1 MAIITKLRD
10 KYSWLLIALVGL
22 ALVIFILQSL
32 FDFMNSGRGA
42 EGDYGI
48 GLVNGEKVN
57 IDIYNKLSER
67 VQNQDR
73 AQKQQEQKEFTD
85 EDMEAANDKAF
96 NFMVDSTLTKIEYDA
111 LGIDVSE
118 REFNAYLMATDGFG
132 VLQDLNQFFVDKTTG
147 AISEE
152 SMKNGRVEL
161 TKTLQKLKS
170 AKKPEE
176 KAQWEGTKKYFMD
189 RRKNEKYFSLI
200 SQGVYVTKVEAR
212 EEYLAKKETKSI
224 SFVARRYSEINDA
237 EIKVSDA
244 ELEAYFEEHK
254 GEKKYWNRT
263 NNREV
268 RVFDI
273 SIKPSH
279 DDTITFNNTIA
290 KLRVDFMNSKNDSVL
305 VMNESEMRAYLP
317 GARGIAVPEGHPK
330 ANQYMTYPMD
340 YDTIIKLTPIGQLV
354 GPYRVGENFHLSRLM
369 GYSPAKIKARHLLI
383 STNGSKDAKVIAQ
396 KKQTADSLL
405 KVINKTNFAD
415 LVKKHSED
423 PGSKDKGGEY
433 ADFLEGDMVK
443 EFGSYCANAPIG
455 KIGLVK
461 TDFGF
466 HIIEVL
472 ERDTKK
478 FPIFVTVVKSF
489 KPSEITIANMESE
502 ANQLLYK
509 LDQKLSK
516 LEDIS
521 KKVAAFDTL
530 AVKNKY
536 FVRPIQLE
544 DNNPRV
550 YGLVTPNATERI
562 LELAYNADAEA
573 GNLVAAPV
581 RDKDKYVIAL
591 LANVRAKGEPTFA
604 DVRER
609 MKKEIIEDK
618 KAKRLM
624 NQMAKTKNLNALAK
638 KGNTI
643 VEEAQITFSNPSMG
657 NTGYEPE
664 IVGALFSGY
673 VKDGQ
678 LTIPLKGKAGVY
690 VIKVNSTK
698 KAPANATYKEEK
710 DQLTSMLKGNI
721 QGMLMGALRKS
732 ADVVDN
738 RKLFPRIRS

>member
-1 MAIITKLRD
+1 M
-10 KYSWLLIALVGL
+10 
-22 ALVIFILQSL
+22 
-32 FDFMNSGRGA
+32 
-42 EGDYGI
+42 
-48 GLVNGEKVN
+48 
-57 IDIYNKLSER
+57 
-67 VQNQDR
+67 
-73 AQKQQEQKEFTD
+73 
-85 EDMEAANDKAF
+85 
-96 NFMVDSTLTKIEYDA
+96 
-111 LGIDVSE
+111 
-118 REFNAYLMATDGFG
+118 
-132 VLQDLNQFFVDKTTG
+132 
-147 AISEE
+147 
-152 SMKNGRVEL
+152 
-161 TKTLQKLKS
+161 
-170 AKKPEE
+170 
-176 KAQWEGTKKYFMD
+176 
-189 RRKNEKYFSLI
+189 
-200 SQGVYVTKVEAR
+200 
-212 EEYLAKKETKSI
+212 AKKETKSI

>member
-10 KYSWLLIALVGL
+10 KYSWLLITLVGL

-42 EGDYGI
+42 EGDFGI
-48 GLVNGEKVN
+48 GLVHGEKVN

-73 AQKQQEQKEFTD
+73 AQKQQEGKEFTD
-85 EDMEAANDKAF
+85 EDLEAANDKAF

-111 LGIDVSE
+111 LGIDVSDK
-118 REFNAYLMATDGFG
+118 EFNAYLMATNGFS
-132 VLQDLNQFFVDKTTG
+132 VLQDLNQFFVDKATG
-147 AISEE
+147 AISEA
-152 SMKNGRVEL
+152 SMKSGRIELQKTL
-161 TKTLQKLKS
+161 TKLKT

-176 KAQWEGTKKYFMD
+176 KAQWEGTKKYFID
-189 RRKNEKYFSLI
+189 RRKNEKYFSLV
-200 SQGVYVTKVEAR
+200 SQGIYVTKVEAR
-212 EEYLAKKETKSI
+212 EEYIAKKETKRI
-224 SFVARRYSEINDA
+224 SFVLRKYSEINDA
-237 EIKVSDA
+237 EINVS
-244 ELEAYFEEHK
+244 ESEIQKYYNEHK

-268 RVFDI
+268 RVFDV
-273 SIKPSH
+273 SIKPSKA
-279 DDTITFNNTIA
+279 DTLAFNKVIA

-305 VMNESEMRAYLP
+305 VMAESEMKAYLP
-317 GARGIAVPEGHPK
+317 GARGITVPEGHPK

-354 GPYRVGENFHLSRLM
+354 GPYRVGENFHLSKLL

-383 STNGSKDAKVIAQ
+383 STNSSTDAKVIAA
-396 KKQTADSLL
+396 KKLTADSLL
-405 KVINKTNFAD
+405 KIINSANFAE

-455 KIGLVK
+455 KIGIVK

-472 ERDTKK
+472 ERDTKL
-478 FPIFVTVVKSF
+478 FPIFTTVVKSF
-489 KPSEITIANMESE
+489 KASEVTIADMESQ
-502 ANQLLYK
+502 ANKLLYK
-509 LDQKLSK
+509 LDLKLSK
-516 LEDIS
+516 IS
-521 KKVAAFDTL
+521 SLPRKIAAFDTL
-530 AVKNKY
+530 ASKNKY
-536 FVRPIQLE
+536 FARPIQIE
-544 DNNPRV
+544 DNSPKV
-550 YGLVTPNATERI
+550 YGLITANAMDRL
-562 LELAYNADAEA
+562 LELAYNSEA
-573 GNLVAAPV
+573 QPGDLIAAPV
-581 RDKDKYVIAL
+581 RDKDKYVIAML
-591 LANVRAKGEPTFA
+591 GTIRVKGEPSYE

-609 MKKEIIEDK
+609 MRKEIIEDK

-624 NQMAKTKNLNALAK
+624 NQMAKTKNLKSLAK

-643 VEEAQITFSNPSMG
+643 VEEVEITFSNPSIG

-664 IVGALFSGY
+664 IVGSLFSGF
-673 VKDGQ
+673 VKNGKT
-678 LTIPLKGKAGVY
+678 TIPLKGKSGVY
-690 VIKVNSTK
+690 VIKVISTK
-698 KAPANATYKEEK
+698 KAPSNSNYKEERE
-710 DQLTSMLKGNI
+710 QLTSMLKGNI
-721 QGMLMGALRKS
+721 QGLLMGALRKS
-732 ADVVDN
+732 AEVIDN

>member
-10 KYSWLLIALVGL
+10 KYSWLLITIVGL
-22 ALVIFILQSL
+22 ALIIFILQSL

-48 GLVNGEKVN
+48 GLVDGEKVN

-67 VQNQDR
+67 VQSQDR

-96 NFMVDSTLTKIEYDA
+96 NFMVDSTLTKVEYDA

-118 REFNAYLMATDGFG
+118 REFNAYLMATEGFG
-132 VLQDLNQFFVDKTTG
+132 VLQDLNQFFVDKATG
-147 AISEE
+147 AISEQ
-152 SMKNGRVEL
+152 SMKTGRVEL
-161 TKTLQKLKS
+161 QKTLTKLKT

-237 EIKVSDA
+237 EIKISDS
-244 ELEAYFEEHK
+244 ELEAYYEEHK
-254 GEKKYWNRT
+254 GEKKYWNRS

-268 RVFDI
+268 RVFDV
-273 SIKPSH
+273 SIKPSKA
-279 DDTITFNNTIA
+279 DTLAFNKTIA
-290 KLRVDFMNSKNDSVL
+290 KLRMDFMTSKNDSVL

-354 GPYRVGENFHLSRLM
+354 GPYRVGENFHLSKLM
-369 GYSPAKIKARHLLI
+369 GYSPAKIKARHILI
-383 STNGSKDAKVIAQ
+383 STNGSKDAKVIAK
-396 KKQTADSLL
+396 KKQTADSIL
-405 KVINKTNFAD
+405 KVINKMNFAE
-415 LVKKHSED
+415 LVQKHSED
-423 PGSKDKGGEY
+423 PGSKEKGGEY

-443 EFGSYCANAPIG
+443 EFGAFCANAPIG
-455 KIGLVK
+455 KIGVVK

-478 FPIFVTVVKSF
+478 FPILTTVVKSF
-489 KPSEITIANMESE
+489 KASELTIGNMEAE
-502 ANQLLYK
+502 ANRLLYK
-509 LDQKLSK
+509 LDQKLAK
-516 LEDIS
+516 LDDLS
-521 KKVAAFDTL
+521 KKIAAFDTL
-530 AVKNKY
+530 ASQNKY
-536 FVRPIQLE
+536 FVRPIALE

-550 YGLVTPNATERI
+550 YGLVTTNAMDRI
-562 LELAYNADAEA
+562 LELAYNADAAA
-573 GNLVAAPV
+573 GDLLAAPI
-581 RDKDKYVIAL
+581 RDKDKYIIAML
-591 LANVRAKGEPTFA
+591 GSIREKGEPTLA
-604 DVRER
+604 DARDR
-609 MKKEIIEDK
+609 MKKDLIEEK

-624 NQMAKTKNLNALAK
+624 NQMAKTKNLKTLAK
-638 KGNTI
+638 KGNTV
-643 VEEAQITFSNPSMG
+643 VEEAIITFSTPSLG

-673 VKDGQ
+673 VKNGQ
-678 LTIPLKGKAGVY
+678 TTIPLKGKAGVY

>member
-10 KYSWLLIALVGL
+10 KYSWLLITLVGL

-42 EGDYGI
+42 EGEYGI

-57 IDIYNKLSER
+57 IEIYNTLSER

-73 AQKQQEQKEFTD
+73 TQKQQENKPFTD
-85 EDMEAANDKAF
+85 EDMDAANDKAF
-96 NFMVDSTLTKIEYDA
+96 NFMVDSTLTSVEYEA
-111 LGIDVSE
+111 LGIDVSD
-118 REFNAYLMATDGFG
+118 REFNAYLMATDGFN
-132 VLQDLNQFFVDKTTG
+132 VLQDLNQFFVDKATG
-147 AISEE
+147 AISDA
-152 SMKNGRVEL
+152 SMKQGRVEL
-161 TKTLQKLKS
+161 QKTLAKLKT

-176 KAQWEGTKKYFMD
+176 KAQWEGTVKYFTD

-200 SQGVYVTKVEAR
+200 SQGLYVTKVEAR
-212 EEYLAKKETKSI
+212 EEYIAKKETKTI

-237 EIKVSDA
+237 EIRVTDA
-244 ELEAYFEEHK
+244 QVEAYYEEHK
-254 GEKKYWNRT
+254 SEKKYWNRT

-268 RVFDI
+268 RMFDVA
-273 SIKPSH
+273 IKPSKA
-279 DDTITFNNTIA
+279 DTMAFNKVMA
-290 KLRVDFMNSKNDSVL
+290 KLRVDFTNSKNDSIL
-305 VMNESEMRAYLP
+305 VMNESEMKAYLP

-340 YDTIIKLTPIGQLV
+340 FDTIIKLTPIGGLV
-354 GPYRVGENFHLSRLM
+354 GPYRVGENFHLSKLL
-369 GYSPAKIKARHLLI
+369 GYSPSKIKARHLLI
-383 STNGSKDAKVIAQ
+383 STNGSKDAKIIAK

-405 KVINKTNFAD
+405 KVINKTNFAE
-415 LVKKHSED
+415 LVNKHSED
-423 PGSKDKGGEY
+423 PGSKEKGGEY

-455 KIGLVK
+455 KIGVVK

-472 ERDTKK
+472 ERDAKK
-478 FPIFVTVVKSF
+478 FPIFTTVVKSF
-489 KPSEITIANMESE
+489 KASETTVGDMEAE

-516 LEDIS
+516 LEDIT

-530 AVKNKY
+530 ASKNKY
-536 FVRPIQLE
+536 FVRPISIE
-544 DNNPRV
+544 DNNPSV
-550 YGLVTPNATERI
+550 YGLTTQNAIQRI
-562 LELAYNADAEA
+562 LELAFNEEAEP
-573 GNLVAAPV
+573 GNLIAAPV
-581 RDKDKYVIAL
+581 RDKDKYVIAML
-591 LANVRAKGEPTFA
+591 SNVKEKGEPNLS
-604 DVRER
+604 DVYDR

-624 NQMAKTKNLNALAK
+624 NQMAKTKNLKSLAK
-638 KGNTI
+638 KGNTV
-643 VEEAQITFSNPSMG
+643 VEEAQITFSNPAIG
-657 NTGYEPE
+657 NVGFEPE

-673 VKDGQ
+673 VRNGQ
-678 LTIPLKGKAGVY
+678 TTLPLKGKAGVY
-690 VIKVNSTK
+690 VIKVVSTK
-698 KAPANATYKEEK
+698 KAPANGNYKEER

-738 RKLFPRIRS
+738 RKLFPSIRP